1 YFSGDAG
8 CSQPC
13 AGQNVRGLWHT
24 VLLRRPSQK
33 KEPLPTPPATGGGLV
48 DAGARVLTFAARLVR
63 RRLVVSIDRREMVDA
78 GRAGEHSIDCAKSV
92 FASVDR
98 SPQWSR
104 STPERPVRSA
114 PKLTV
119 NERQ

>member
-1 YFSGDAG
+1 MFSAVCRPKRKGSLAHRLTAAAFPKKGALADA
-8 CSQPC
+8 
-13 AGQNVRGLWHT
+13 
-24 VLLRRPSQK
+24 
-33 KEPLPTPPATGGGLV
+33 PATGGGLV

-78 GRAGEHSIDCAKSV
+78 GRAAEHSIDCAKSV

-104 STPERPVRSA
+104 STLNGRSGV
-114 PKLTV
+114 L
-119 NERQ
+119 QS